1 MGKGKNYK
9 NFPFNKKEDYL
20 YAAKI
25 LIVRTYSALKKYKFY
40 RDKLQEEVDRII
52 ANKIEYIDVSYYE
65 EWEDKQKNVSHNLL
79 TCFIDDTSTGF
90 SYVMFRKLV
99 NRSEYKDALYE
110 LDIETKGYLEE
121 LRDVRNWTFHFAQ
134 SDFVAIKEVMY
145 KGINE
150 DLQKYITFSG
160 TPIIIDFP
168 QLVSGKFMQS
178 LFLHMSKRIRVFDKL
193 FDCMLM
199 DYQNLL
205 GQEVE
210 IIEAVASPMEY
221 GGPDF
226 MTAQLSMAMQKKRYD
241 GTKES
246 FERAI
251 SLNGL

>member
-1 MGKGKNYK
+1 MSKGRNYK

-20 YAAKI
+20 YAGNI
-25 LIVRTYSALKKYKFY
+25 LIVRTYRALKKYKY
-40 RDKLQEEVDRII
+40 YHGKLGEELERMIT
-52 ANKIEYIDVSYYE
+52 NKIEYIDTSYYE

-99 NRSEYKDALYE
+99 NRSEYKDVLHE
-110 LDIETKGYLEE
+110 LDAETKEYLEE

-134 SDFVAIKEVMY
+134 SDFVAIKEVIY
-145 KGINE
+145 KGVNE
-150 DLQKYITFSG
+150 ELQQYITFRG
-160 TPIIIDFP
+160 TPIVIDFP
-168 QLVSGKFMQS
+168 QLVSGKFMES

-205 GQEVE
+205 GQEVK
-210 IIEAVASPMEY
+210 IVEAMASPIEY

-246 FERAI
+246 FERVI
-251 SLNGL
+251 SPNGL